1 MAEFHTLSSLLL
13 QALPVKSLSKP
24 SHATFSSP
32 GNQATIYGYSILFAL
47 SHFTVYRSL
56 KHIYAQIID
65 DQQGHTI
72 IGVSSLSPEIRET
85 VKYGG
90 NVAAAKAV
98 GKLVAQKALEKNITE
113 VVFDRAGFKYHGRV
127 AALANEVREAGI
139 EF

>member
-1 MAEFHTLSSLLL
+1 MKKTSKMEPRIVRHRRIRTKISGTAERPRLC
-13 QALPVKSLSKP
+13 
-24 SHATFSSP
+24 
-32 GNQATIYGYSILFAL
+32 
-47 SHFTVYRSL
+47 VYRSL

-65 DQQGHTI
+65 DQQGHTL

-98 GKLVAQKALEKNITE
+98 GKLVAQKALEKNITK
-113 VVFDRAGFKYHGRV
+113 VVFDRAGFRYHGRV
-127 AALANEVREAGI
+127 AALAHEVREAGI

>member
-1 MAEFHTLSSLLL
+1 MKKTSKMEPRVVRHRRIRKKFSGTAERPRLC
-13 QALPVKSLSKP
+13 
-24 SHATFSSP
+24 
-32 GNQATIYGYSILFAL
+32 
-47 SHFTVYRSL
+47 VYRSL

-65 DQQGHTI
+65 DQRGHTI
-72 IGVSSLSPEIRET
+72 IGVSSLSSEIRES

-98 GKLVAQKALEKNITE
+98 GKLVAQKALEKNITR

-139 EF
+139 KF